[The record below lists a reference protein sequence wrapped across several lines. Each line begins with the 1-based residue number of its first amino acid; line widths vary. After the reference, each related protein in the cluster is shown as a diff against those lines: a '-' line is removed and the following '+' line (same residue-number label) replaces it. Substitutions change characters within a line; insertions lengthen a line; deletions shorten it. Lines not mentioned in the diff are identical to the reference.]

1 MSDRSGYMNIWVSN
15 RDGSSATQLTNLHGS
30 GTPRWSPDG
39 LWIAF
44 DSTSGGGLSSVW
56 VISSMGGVPRA
67 LVKDQFE
74 NAVPSWSHDGKWV
87 YFGSTRGGKDQVWKV
102 PAEGGT
108 PLEVTRSGGFAA
120 LESVDGATLYFA
132 KSRYDNPELWQMPV
146 AGGTEMPFPQAVRPR
161 SWAAWSPSR
170 GGIFFSP
177 AEGSN
182 GGTSID
188 FYDFQTRLVRQIGL
202 LDRSPFW
209 LSASADG
216 KQVFFN
222 QAERDES
229 SIVLVKTK

>member
-1 MSDRSGYMNIWVSN
+1 
-15 RDGSSATQLTNLHGS
+15 
-30 GTPRWSPDG
+30 
-39 LWIAF
+39 
-44 DSTSGGGLSSVW
+44 
-56 VISSMGGVPRA
+56 
-67 LVKDQFE
+67 
-74 NAVPSWSHDGKWV
+74 V

-146 AGGTEMPFPQAVRPR
+146 AGGTEMPFPQTVRPR

-188 FYDFQTRLVRQIGL
+188 FYDFQTRLVRQISL

-229 SIVLVKTK
+229 SIVLVKAK